1 MDLQSFNNKKITFLM
16 IKCKLRMELKSEL
29 FIEILMNRNTLP
41 RIQASKTSAKMKLG
55 LDPAG
60 IVQLMQTRQTA
71 TLQRLAHYIHVML

>member
-1 MDLQSFNNKKITFLM
+1 M

-41 RIQASKTSAKMKLG
+41 RITASKTSANMKLG
-55 LDPAG
+55 LDPAD

-71 TLQRLAHYIHVML
+71 TL